1 MKVSKKTVNTIKL
14 CLAIYGAYY
23 IYNSVKYL
31 MSVETTFGFNE
42 YSTIFL
48 TGVVAIA
55 DFVLIKQL
63 IADK

>member
-14 CLAIYGAYY
+14 CLAIYGVYY
-23 IYNSVKYL
+23 VYNSVSFL
-31 MSVETTFGFNE
+31 MSVETKFGFNE

-55 DFVLIKQL
+55 DFVLIFQL
-63 IADK
+63 IKDK